1 MTSTEALLTIDRI
14 AELIRADLRPK
25 HRDAHA
31 LEQVR
36 ALVQSMAEDLEYLE
50 FVGGSAS

>member
-1 MTSTEALLTIDRI
+1 MTNTEALLTIDRI
-14 AELIRADLRPK
+14 VDLIRTDRRPK
-25 HRDAHA
+25 DRDAHA

>member
-1 MTSTEALLTIDRI
+1 MTNTEALLTIDRI
-14 AELIRADLRPK
+14 ADLIRADLRPK
-25 HRDAHA
+25 HRDAYA

-36 ALVQSMAEDLEYLE
+36 ALVKSMAEDLEYLE